1 MLYPDSTLS
10 LLAQSFSHNE
20 NTSETGSL
28 MYCISILQL
37 KATCRVHVW
46 KMAYSIYVSLFFSF
60 FLSLSLIKITVIT
73 VHFCCTNYLPIWL
86 CFVSTCLKLLLY
98 LLLQICD
105 ILTKYTNLLENI
117 LKNWNICARFT
128 NNKNVLQSITVAH
141 LNVKCFFWH
150 AFIYF
155 DFVLYLN
162 KCTSIWHQSFQNNV
176 LHKDE
181 TWKFT
186 H

>member
-1 MLYPDSTLS
+1 MRIAQVVVVYSNSCMLYPDSTLS

-46 KMAYSIYVSLFFSF
+46 KMAYSIYVSLFFLF

-117 LKNWNICARFT
+117 KKIG
-128 NNKNVLQSITVAH
+128 I
-141 LNVKCFFWH
+141 
-150 AFIYF
+150 
-155 DFVLYLN
+155 FVHVSPIIKTCYSQLL
-162 KCTSIWHQSFQNNV
+162 
-176 LHKDE
+176 
-181 TWKFT
+181 
-186 H
+186 

>member
-86 CFVSTCLKLLLY
+86 FCFHLFKIASIPAASNMWHSY
-98 LLLQICD
+98 QIYQSFR
-105 ILTKYTNLLENI
+105 KY

>member
-1 MLYPDSTLS
+1 MRIAQVVVVYSNSCMLYPDSTLS

-117 LKNWNICARFT
+117 KKIG
-128 NNKNVLQSITVAH
+128 I
-141 LNVKCFFWH
+141 
-150 AFIYF
+150 
-155 DFVLYLN
+155 FVHVSPIIKTCYSQLL
-162 KCTSIWHQSFQNNV
+162 
-176 LHKDE
+176 
-181 TWKFT
+181 
-186 H
+186 

>member
-1 MLYPDSTLS
+1 MRIAQVVVVYSNSCMLYPDSTLS

-117 LKNWNICARFT
+117 KKIG
-128 NNKNVLQSITVAH
+128 I
-141 LNVKCFFWH
+141 
-150 AFIYF
+150 
-155 DFVLYLN
+155 FVHVSPIIKTYSQLL
-162 KCTSIWHQSFQNNV
+162 
-176 LHKDE
+176 
-181 TWKFT
+181 
-186 H
+186 

>member
-1 MLYPDSTLS
+1 MRTHLKQA
-10 LLAQSFSHNE
+10 LLCTASAFCNLKQHAEF
-20 NTSETGSL
+20 
-28 MYCISILQL
+28 MYEKWLTAFMS
-37 KATCRVHVW
+37 VF
-46 KMAYSIYVSLFFSF
+46 FFSF

>member
-1 MLYPDSTLS
+1 MRIAQVVVVYSNSCMLYPDSTLS

-86 CFVSTCLKLLLY
+86 CFVSTSLKLLLY

-117 LKNWNICARFT
+117 KKIG
-128 NNKNVLQSITVAH
+128 I
-141 LNVKCFFWH
+141 
-150 AFIYF
+150 
-155 DFVLYLN
+155 FVHVSPIIKTCYSQLL
-162 KCTSIWHQSFQNNV
+162 
-176 LHKDE
+176 
-181 TWKFT
+181 
-186 H
+186 

>member
-1 MLYPDSTLS
+1 MRIAQVVVVYSNSCMLYPDSTLS

-28 MYCISILQL
+28 MYRISILQL

-117 LKNWNICARFT
+117 KKIG
-128 NNKNVLQSITVAH
+128 I
-141 LNVKCFFWH
+141 
-150 AFIYF
+150 
-155 DFVLYLN
+155 FVHVSPIIKTCYSQLL
-162 KCTSIWHQSFQNNV
+162 
-176 LHKDE
+176 
-181 TWKFT
+181 
-186 H
+186 

>member
-1 MLYPDSTLS
+1 MSYRTDVRIAQVVVVYSNSCMLYPDSTLS

-117 LKNWNICARFT
+117 KKIG
-128 NNKNVLQSITVAH
+128 I
-141 LNVKCFFWH
+141 
-150 AFIYF
+150 
-155 DFVLYLN
+155 FVHVSPIIKTCYSQLL
-162 KCTSIWHQSFQNNV
+162 
-176 LHKDE
+176 
-181 TWKFT
+181 
-186 H
+186 